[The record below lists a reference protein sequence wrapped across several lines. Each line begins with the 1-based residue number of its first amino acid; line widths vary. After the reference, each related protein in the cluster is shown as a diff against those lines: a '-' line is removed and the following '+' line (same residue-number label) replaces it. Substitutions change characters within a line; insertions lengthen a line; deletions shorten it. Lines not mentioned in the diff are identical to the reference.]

1 MYYINKC
8 NMKRFMKFYNTCTY
22 TWLNIDPFSI
32 PRRSRGRGGLHVS
45 YNLGVCVWEIK
56 VSAWSI
62 QVRYMVLSSPNLIGC
77 MVHLGMVMDFTDL
90 DEYCLWSTS
99 KFVKQVIYWSITTAP
114 VWLTLPYNIY
124 IYTECWIKFRY
135 GPWFRLYGRTNAGYG
150 RFLDCSKQIR
160 PLGAD
165 YILR

>member
-32 PRRSRGRGGLHVS
+32 PRRSRGRGGGLHVS

-56 VSAWSI
+56 VSAWNM

-124 IYTECWIKFRY
+124 IQSAELSSDMDPDF
-135 GPWFRLYGRTNAGYG
+135 
-150 RFLDCSKQIR
+150 DCMVGLMQGMGGFWTVQSR
-160 PLGAD
+160 
-165 YILR
+165 